1 MGFRAIALAVCAAIT
16 LAGCAANTS
25 GVDSTPEEIAAAA
38 YRHPGPTE
46 LTLYTM
52 INNRSG
58 SGAHT
63 SLLINAPS
71 QRVVFDPAGSVRLRA
86 VPEMRDVLYGIT
98 PQVKDFY
105 ERAHARRT
113 YHVRIQTIQ
122 VSPQVAEAALRMA
135 EARGPVASAQC
146 SASTSEL
153 LSKLPGFESI
163 KSTWYPNNLAD
174 QFAKLPGVT
183 DRKLY
188 ENDEDDKAIAIAE
201 FEARQAGNGQMA
213 QTGQ

>member
-1 MGFRAIALAVCAAIT
+1 MGIRAMVLAACAALT

-25 GVDSTPEEIAAAA
+25 GVDSSPEEIAAAV
-38 YRHPGPTE
+38 YRHPGPPE

-52 INNRSG
+52 INNKSG

-98 PQVKDFY
+98 PQVRNFY

-122 VSPQVAEAALRMA
+122 VTPQVAEAALRLA

-153 LSKLPGFESI
+153 LSQLPGFETI
-163 KSTWYPNNLAD
+163 RGTWYPNNLAD

-188 ENDEDDKAIAIAE
+188 EDDADDKAIAIAA
-201 FEARQAGNGQMA
+201 FEAAQAGQ
-213 QTGQ
+213 